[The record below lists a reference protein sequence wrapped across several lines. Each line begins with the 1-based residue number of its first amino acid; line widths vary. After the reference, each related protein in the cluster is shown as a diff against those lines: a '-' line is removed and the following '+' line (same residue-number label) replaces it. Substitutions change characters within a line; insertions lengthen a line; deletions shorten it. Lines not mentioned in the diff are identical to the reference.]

1 MAVPATS
8 PVVELKPV
16 KQVDLSPVVAPEVV
30 DEDLRD
36 KSAYVQAKVNHCP
49 ALYPLRKTPRAFVLV
64 VQVME
69 RRVKLQEEQAR
80 RIAEIEEREA
90 AAKKDQEDSETAR
103 ALYGPKLKEWAEEA
117 SGAKKNIRILISTMQ
132 NALWPEA
139 KWEPVPMAKLIDPR
153 RVKIAFLKA
162 VTIVHPDKQ
171 TSMDPLH
178 KFIATQIFHYIETAF
193 RTFQETEMGGA
204 S

>member
-1 MAVPATS
+1 
-8 PVVELKPV
+8 
-16 KQVDLSPVVAPEVV
+16 
-30 DEDLRD
+30 
-36 KSAYVQAKVNHCP
+36 
-49 ALYPLRKTPRAFVLV
+49 
-64 VQVME
+64 
-69 RRVKLQEEQAR
+69 
-80 RIAEIEEREA
+80 
-90 AAKKDQEDSETAR
+90 
-103 ALYGPKLKEWAEEA
+103 
-117 SGAKKNIRILISTMQ
+117 MQ

-171 TSMDPLH
+171 TTMDPVH

-193 RTFQETEMGGA
+193 RSFQETEMGGV